1 VISTRTV
8 AYDADGLTMVG
19 HLALPDGTGRRPAVL
34 IGHEGAGLDD
44 VQRRR
49 ADALAQEGYVALAMD
64 YHGGRWFDDGDE
76 MRARV
81 RPLLASP
88 DRMRE
93 IGTAALAALL
103 AEPRADPDAVAAIG
117 YCAGGSLVLE
127 LARSGADLKAVVA
140 FHPSLQAGRH
150 EDTARIRGS
159 VLVSVGSE
167 DPLVPAADREAFGQQ
182 LQAAGVDWQLLVH
195 GGAEHSFTYPHEHPS
210 PGVSASPRHAARA
223 WAAML
228 ALLRETVG
236 GPVP

>member
-1 VISTRTV
+1 MVTTRTV
-8 AYDADGLTMVG
+8 RYDADGLTMAG
-19 HLALPDGTGRRPAVL
+19 HLALPEGTGRRPAVL
-34 IGHEGAGLDD
+34 VGHEGAGLDD

-49 ADALAQEGYVALAMD
+49 ADELAGLGYVVLALD

-93 IGTAALAALL
+93 IGSAALCVLL
-103 AEPRADPDAVAAIG
+103 AEPRTDPDAVAAVG
-117 YCAGGSLVLE
+117 SCAGGSLVLE

-140 FHPSLQAGRH
+140 FHPSLQAGRL
-150 EDTARIRGS
+150 EDAHRIRGS
-159 VLVSVGSE
+159 VLVCVGSE
-167 DPLVPAADREAFGQQ
+167 DVLVPPADREAFGEQM
-182 LQAAGVDWQLLVH
+182 QAAGVDWQLLVH
-195 GGAEHSFTYPHEHPS
+195 GGALHGFTYPHEQPTSRVAH
-210 PGVSASPRHAARA
+210 SPRHAARA

-236 GPVP
+236 